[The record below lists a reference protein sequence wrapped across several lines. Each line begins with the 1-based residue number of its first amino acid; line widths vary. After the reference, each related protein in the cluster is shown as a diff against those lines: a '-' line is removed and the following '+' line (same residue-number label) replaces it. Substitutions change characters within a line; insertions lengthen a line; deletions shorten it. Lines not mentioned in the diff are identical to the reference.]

1 MVLQKLAPGWPWR
14 LAVLTPLGVYGFVY
28 PFGIGLLLLGWIPPE
43 AGWVGGCL
51 LAAQGLAM
59 AAWCG
64 LNYGAAR
71 GLVAALIIAVVAWA
85 LEAFGV
91 TTGVPFGAYRYSDA
105 LGASLGPVPAAIP
118 FAWIATVGAAFF
130 TARDAGPPRL
140 RMGALPVL
148 LGAAL
153 ATLQD
158 AVLETIATRVQGYW
172 TWTAPGAPYY
182 GVPWANFATWFGA
195 SLILGAVLQA
205 LLRPAPGRPRRYAG
219 LPPLLYAMS
228 LLMFGLL
235 NWSRG
240 FVVPAALAIVLLPP
254 VLWRLRACVSPR
266 WAL

>member
-1 MVLQKLAPGWPWR
+1 MAVQRLAPGWPWR

-28 PFGIGLLLLGWIPPE
+28 PFGIGLLLFGWMPPE

-71 GLVAALIIAVVAWA
+71 GLGAAGHIAGAAWA
-85 LEAFGV
+85 LEALGV
-91 TTGVPFGAYRYSDA
+91 TTGVPFGAYRYSPA
-105 LGASLGPVPAAIP
+105 LGAMLGPVPAAIP

-130 TARDAGPPRL
+130 TARGALPARL
-140 RMGALPVL
+140 AAGALPVW

-172 TWTAPGAPYY
+172 TWTEPGAPYY
-182 GVPWANFATWFGA
+182 GVPWANFATWFVA
-195 SLILGAVLQA
+195 ALILGTVWTFNNINVTYFINQNELETSDPRTRDAAGPRSSGRLTVYD
-205 LLRPAPGRPRRYAG
+205 APTDAN
-219 LPPLLYAMS
+219 PP
-228 LLMFGLL
+228 G
-235 NWSRG
+235 WSR
-240 FVVPAALAIVLLPP
+240 
-254 VLWRLRACVSPR
+254 
-266 WAL
+266 